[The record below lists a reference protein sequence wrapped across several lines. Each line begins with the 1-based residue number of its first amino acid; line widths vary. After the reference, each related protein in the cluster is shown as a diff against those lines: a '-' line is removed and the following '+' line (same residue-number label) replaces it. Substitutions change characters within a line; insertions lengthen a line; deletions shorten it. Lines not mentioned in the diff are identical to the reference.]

1 MKNHFEKSKK
11 LRQGPIIQLRFA
23 LALLEF
29 LHEQID
35 NITYGKERSSEE
47 RSLESAAS
55 SPSAPIM
62 YGETESNKT
71 KGLESK
77 YL

>member
-1 MKNHFEKSKK
+1 
-11 LRQGPIIQLRFA
+11 